1 MIALARGQSNG
12 AFRWLRRQM
21 EAQIAAATAIDKLPD
36 SFGRPSG
43 IIFVGGRISEAK
55 NNSEREVR
63 ASDIKVYSRPC
74 GP

>member
-1 MIALARGQSNG
+1 MMALANRQSNR

-43 IIFVGGRISEAK
+43 INFCWGGISEAK
-55 NNSEREVR
+55 DNSEREVR
-63 ASDIKVYSRPC
+63 ASDIKVYSWPC